1 VRESARFAIPSQDS
15 KADFPMHKVK
25 INGRR
30 NFYSVKAAIKKKDA
44 IHSMYLPRMS
54 DAKWLNASIHW
65 ADLSVESFGANGMT
79 NGAGES
85 LLLASLN
92 L

>member
-1 VRESARFAIPSQDS
+1 
-15 KADFPMHKVK
+15 MH
-25 INGRR
+25 
-30 NFYSVKAAIKKKDA
+30 
-44 IHSMYLPRMS
+44 LPRMS

-65 ADLSVESFGANGMT
+65 ADLSAESIGANGMS

-85 LLLASLN
+85 LVLASLN

>member
-1 VRESARFAIPSQDS
+1 
-15 KADFPMHKVK
+15 
-25 INGRR
+25 
-30 NFYSVKAAIKKKDA
+30 
-44 IHSMYLPRMS
+44 MS